1 MGRHMSDVDRINVLG
16 IYLKMTE
23 SGQRRSQRIRQTV
36 DLFNQR
42 YDKSI
47 TCVQVQKLLEK
58 VPYEATAGP
67 GQETRG
73 GHNLIR
79 PAFREAIL
87 QELLSTPKEQFS
99 GRKVA
104 KKLGISH
111 ATVARILREDLKPVR
126 RNKKA
131 TAAAAVPPAVPSTD
145 LNDTSHQNPG
155 PSIIAT
161 EPITVTQT
169 AVDHLLPHASEQK
182 LNQLLLPTSDDHSH
196 HPVLQLTSHV
206 ES

>member
-23 SGQRRSQRIRQTV
+23 SGQRRSQRIKQTV

-58 VPYEATAGP
+58 VPYEATAGRL
-67 GQETRG
+67 QETRG

-126 RNKKA
+126 RKKV
-131 TAAAAVPPAVPSTD
+131 AAAAVPVPPVTSTE
-145 LNDTSHQNPG
+145 LNTSHQNAG
-155 PSIIAT
+155 PSIIAA
-161 EPITVTQT
+161 ESVPLTQAT
-169 AVDHLLPHASEQK
+169 VDHLLPHASEQTM
-182 LNQLLLPTSDDHSH
+182 NQLLLPTTDSH
-196 HPVLQLTSHV
+196 NQHPVLQS
-206 ES
+206 